1 MFGNL
6 YKLDI
11 NDKIYISNLD
21 NESLE
26 YVIYDIYIT
35 SPNDIS
41 CIYPNGSGDKEVTLI
56 TCTITG
62 LKRLII
68 KARN

>member
-11 NDKIYISNLD
+11 NDKIYVTD
-21 NESLE
+21 QEGKSLE
-26 YVIYDIYIT
+26 YNIYNIFKTSAKDI
-35 SPNDIS
+35 N
-41 CIYPNGSGDKEVTLI
+41 CILNSKEKELTLI

-62 LKRLII
+62 LERLII
-68 KARN
+68 KARSI